1 MKKQCSTAVFGKAT
15 KSTWLWQGCHE
26 FCNVAPG
33 PTKPI
38 PHGSTQPR
46 VVPLLSFIERIEVST
61 GKDVVAMAGSPP
73 DNKQKDKLKNAQE
86 HCFGFKALGSGGI
99 TREGYSPLG
108 PGTRNRSCK
117 EWLKFS
123 WKTRPKPTGTKIHCV
138 NFNFIVF
145 FSSISEKLAEYNLG
159 EEIGQGGFGCVFSGT
174 RKFDNLP
181 VSNSWTTYS
190 GFVGI
195 QQR

>member
-1 MKKQCSTAVFGKAT
+1 MGDLGQVSLSCQR
-15 KSTWLWQGCHE
+15 KS
-26 FCNVAPG
+26 G
-33 PTKPI
+33 PFIQRLASVII

-117 EWLKFS
+117 E
-123 WKTRPKPTGTKIHCV
+123 
-138 NFNFIVF
+138 
-145 FSSISEKLAEYNLG
+145 
-159 EEIGQGGFGCVFSGT
+159 
-174 RKFDNLP
+174 
-181 VSNSWTTYS
+181 
-190 GFVGI
+190 
-195 QQR
+195 